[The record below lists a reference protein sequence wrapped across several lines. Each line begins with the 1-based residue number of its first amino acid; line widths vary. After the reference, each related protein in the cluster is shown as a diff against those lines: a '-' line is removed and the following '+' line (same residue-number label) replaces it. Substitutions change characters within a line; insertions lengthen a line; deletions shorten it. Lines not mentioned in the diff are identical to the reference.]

1 MGDGDHGEHI
11 ELVWFMA
18 VTSHVEEW
26 HFGRIRD

>member
-26 HFGRIRD
+26 HFGED